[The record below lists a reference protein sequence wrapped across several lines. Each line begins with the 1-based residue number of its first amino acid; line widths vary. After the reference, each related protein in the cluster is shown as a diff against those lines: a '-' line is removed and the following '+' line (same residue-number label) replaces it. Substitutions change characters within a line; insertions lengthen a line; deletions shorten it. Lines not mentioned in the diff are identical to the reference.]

1 MSRLNLIGQAIARLR
16 SQRGW
21 TQKTLMA
28 KLQCQGVDIT
38 RDVLANI
45 ESGRTKVTDEHII
58 GCHHVFRVRLV
69 LLFPKAVQ
77 DFEQELVKREKIL
90 NAQAAAMQRRKP

>member
-1 MSRLNLIGQAIARLR
+1 MRRLNVIGQTIARLR

-77 DFEQELVKREKIL
+77 HFEQELVKREKTLGTQTSEIR
-90 NAQAAAMQRRKP
+90 RRKP